1 MDRFAKLAALLAV
14 LGHSQHRATSAR
26 TRQMIFAFST
36 AFLGVA
42 VLAVVGASASEPLE
56 HPAPFAQSKDP
67 PPLLLRPLP
76 RSAAIALNESIGFSQ
91 DQFPATPFEF
101 TGDLPTRE
109 RALECLTTAIYYESA
124 SEGPQGEEAVAQVIL
139 NRVRSPSF
147 PSSICSV
154 VYQGSL
160 LKTGCQFS
168 FTCDGSLQRAVWKP
182 EWLRARQIA
191 EKALAGA
198 VMPQVGLSTHYHTID
213 VVPYWATSLAKQV
226 QVGRHI
232 FYRWPGDWGRPA
244 AFHQRY
250 SGNEADPAM
259 IRDTALLAKG
269 IWPATMDG
277 ATQPEIQVDSD
288 PKHEAA
294 AIVELLGRAP
304 AFEPGAFEAAARAY
318 FSERPAT
325 PSADSPA
332 TGLERNDAS
341 GTASAS
347 TEGTATDAEDLA
359 ASSRMREFLRAH
371 RRDYKAAT
379 VHAEQRLQRLAG
391 DWQIYTGSTIG
402 PQRVNLRLSNSLSEL
417 PCTTAPST
425 GTRALH
431 AIAVEPADYDL
442 FIMSGLPQALVTMRP
457 PTRSGSNRALAQLIE
472 GVRTDIV
479 FAVFSRIAALSSGS
493 DEQAF
498 VLRLAAAEGHPLAS
512 IFAKRLEAFESNR
525 VQYPTFS
532 DFLPRLLMGL
542 PLDQLRKTPTLND
555 ANKCSWLNPAS
566 IASTTVASQRAFV
579 MASRDLRP

>member
-1 MDRFAKLAALLAV
+1 MGKLAALLAV

-26 TRQMIFAFST
+26 TRQTIFALST

-76 RSAAIALNESIGFSQ
+76 KSTAIALNESIGFSQ
-91 DQFPATPFEF
+91 DQSPATPFEF
-101 TGDLPTRE
+101 TGNSSARE

-191 EKALAGA
+191 ENALAGA
-198 VMPQVGLSTHYHTID
+198 VLPQVGLSTHYHTID

-244 AFHQRY
+244 AFRQKY
-250 SGNEADPAM
+250 SGNEPDPAM
-259 IRDTALLAKG
+259 IRDTALVAKG
-269 IWPATMDG
+269 IWPAAMDG

-304 AFEPGAFEAAARAY
+304 ASEPGAFEAAARAY

-347 TEGTATDAEDLA
+347 AAGTATDVEDLA

-371 RRDYKAAT
+371 RRDYKAAA
-379 VHAEQRLQRLAG
+379 VHAEQRLQRLVG

-402 PQRVNLRLSNSLSEL
+402 RQRVNLRLSNSLSE
-417 PCTTAPST
+417 PACTIAPST
-425 GTRALH
+425 GARALH
-431 AIAVEPADYDL
+431 AIAVQPADYDL

-457 PTRSGSNRALAQLIE
+457 PTRSGSNRAFAELIE

-479 FAVFSRIAALSSGS
+479 FAVFSRVAALSSGS
-493 DEQAF
+493 DEQAL
-498 VLRLAAAEGHPLAS
+498 VLRLAAAEGHPLVP
-512 IFAKRLEAFESNR
+512 ILAKRLEAFESNR
-525 VQYPTFS
+525 AQYPTFS
-532 DFLPRLLMGL
+532 DFLPRLLIGL
-542 PLDQLRKTPTLND
+542 PLDQLRKTPTLDD

-566 IASTTVASQRAFV
+566 IASTRVASQRAFV